1 MQFGGKLK
9 IKNRKILSTG
19 GLLKMKKKLITITI
33 ISILFSILILTPAA
47 AFDVATDSAILLE
60 TETGQVLFEKNADRK
75 LPPASVTK
83 IMTLLIAMEKLE
95 EGSISLDDQ
104 VTVSRYAESM
114 GGSQIYLA
122 ANTQVSMEKLLKA
135 VTIASGND
143 ASVAVGE
150 YIAGTYSNFIAMMNE
165 RAEELGMDSTNFA
178 NSTGLPDSNHYS
190 TARDISIMAKELAKY
205 PQVLKWASIWTETI
219 QLPNR
224 EAMLVNTNGLI
235 NKYPS
240 MDGLKTGHTQ
250 EAGFCLASTA
260 KKGNTRL
267 ISVVL
272 QGDTL
277 EEREEST
284 IRLLD
289 YGFNAFSKRQIAAAG
304 DQIQNIPV
312 VESANKVVVG
322 EVASDLYTM
331 VQKGQEREISQE
343 VEVNDSLKA
352 PIEKG
357 GVLGQLKVY
366 NGEEVITSVDVVA
379 AEEIERANIIVRLWR
394 SGINFI
400 QELF

>member
-1 MQFGGKLK
+1 
-9 IKNRKILSTG
+9 
-19 GLLKMKKKLITITI
+19 MKTKLITISI
-33 ISILFSILILTPAA
+33 LSILFSLAILTPAA

-60 TETGQVLFEKNADRK
+60 AETGQVLFEKNADRV

-83 IMTLLIAMEKLE
+83 IMSLLIAMEKLE
-95 EGSISLDDQ
+95 EGSISLDDK
-104 VTVSRYAESM
+104 VTISRYAESM
-114 GGSQIYLA
+114 GGSQIFLA
-122 ANTQVSMEKLLKA
+122 ANTQVKLEKLLKA

-150 YIAGTYSNFIAMMNE
+150 YIAGTYSNFIAMMND
-165 RAEELGMDSTNFA
+165 RAAELGMDSTNFA
-178 NSTGLPDSNHYS
+178 NSTGLPDPNHYS
-190 TARDISIMAKELAKY
+190 TARDISIMARELTKH
-205 PQVLKWASIWTETI
+205 PQVLEWASIWTETI
-219 QLPNR
+219 DLPNR
-224 EAMLVNTNGLI
+224 QAMLVNTNSLI

-260 KKGNTRL
+260 KKGDTRL

-277 EEREEST
+277 AEREEST

-312 VESANKVVVG
+312 VEAADKVALG
-322 EVASDLYTM
+322 EVAEDLYVM

-357 GVLGQLKVY
+357 GVLGKLTVY
-366 NGEEVITSVDVVA
+366 SGDEEISSVNVIA
-379 AEEIERANIIVRLWR
+379 AQEIERANIVVRLWR
-394 SGINFI
+394 SALNLVQG
-400 QELF
+400 LFS

>member
-1 MQFGGKLK
+1 
-9 IKNRKILSTG
+9 
-19 GLLKMKKKLITITI
+19 MKKKLITISI
-33 ISILFSILILTPAA
+33 ISIIFSLAVLTSAA
-47 AFDVATDSAILLE
+47 AFDVVTDSAILLE
-60 TETGQVLFEKNADRK
+60 AETGQVLFSKNADRK

-83 IMTLLIAMEKLE
+83 IMALLITMEKLE

-104 VTVSRYAESM
+104 VTISRYAESM
-114 GGSQIYLA
+114 GGSQIFLA
-122 ANTQVSMEKLLKA
+122 ANTQVSLEKLLKA

-143 ASVAVGE
+143 ASVAIGE
-150 YIAGTYSNFIAMMNE
+150 YIAGTYSNFIAMMND
-165 RAEELGMDSTNFA
+165 RAAELGMDSTNFA
-178 NSTGLPDSNHYS
+178 NSTGLPDPNHYS
-190 TARDISIMAKELAKY
+190 TARDISIMARELAKH
-205 PQVLKWASIWTETI
+205 PQVLEWASIWTETI

-224 EAMLVNTNGLI
+224 KAMLVNTNSLI

-260 KKGNTRL
+260 KKGDTRL

-277 EEREEST
+277 GEREEST

-312 VESANKVVVG
+312 VEAADKVAVG
-322 EVASDLYTM
+322 EIAEDLYIM
-331 VQKGQEREISQE
+331 VQKGQERDISQE
-343 VEVNDSLKA
+343 VEVKDSLKA

-357 GVLGQLKVY
+357 GVLGKLTVY
-366 NGEEVITSVDVVA
+366 RGEEEVSSVDVIA
-379 AEEIERANIIVRLWR
+379 AENIDRANIFVRLWR
-394 SGINFI
+394 TTLDFI
-400 QELF
+400 QGLFA

>member
-1 MQFGGKLK
+1 MRKNIVIFTIVLSLLLTFGVV
-9 IKNRKILSTG
+9 
-19 GLLKMKKKLITITI
+19 
-33 ISILFSILILTPAA
+33 TPAA

-60 TETGQVLFEKNADRK
+60 VETGQVLFSKNADRK

-95 EGSISLDDQ
+95 EGSINLSDQ
-104 VTVSRYAESM
+104 VTISRYAESM
-114 GGSQIYLA
+114 GGSQIFLA
-122 ANTQVSMEKLLKA
+122 ANTQVEMEKLLKA

-150 YIAGTYSNFIAMMNE
+150 YIAGTYSNFIAMMNDK
-165 RAEELGMDSTNFA
+165 ASELGMDSTNFA
-178 NSTGLPDSNHYS
+178 NSTGLPDPNHYS
-190 TARDISIMAKELAKY
+190 TARDISIMARELTKY
-205 PQVLKWASIWTETI
+205 PQVLEWASIWTETI

-224 EAMLVNTNGLI
+224 EAMLVNTNSLI

-260 KKGNTRL
+260 KKGETRL
-267 ISVVL
+267 VSVVL
-272 QGDTL
+272 QGNTL
-277 EEREEST
+277 NEREEAT

-304 DQIQNIPV
+304 DQIQNITV
-312 VESANKVVVG
+312 AEAADKIAVG
-322 EVASDLYTM
+322 EVANDLYVM

-357 GVLGQLKVY
+357 GVLGKLIVY
-366 NGEEVITSVDVVA
+366 SGEEEISSVDVVA
-379 AEEIERANIIVRLWR
+379 AQEIKRANIIARLWR
-394 SGINFI
+394 SALNFI
-400 QELF
+400 QGLFS